1 MDKLRNVFAYVL
13 ATLVLIVTV
22 LSLLG
27 IWEVIEIDYQRLLK
41 KGFWSILALFVA
53 SAIIMFI
60 FSVIYRTPVNPPQP
74 PPRDREAGQ

>member
-1 MDKLRNVFAYVL
+1 MEKLRNSFAFIL
-13 ATLVLIVTV
+13 ATLVLLVTI

-41 KGFWSILALFVA
+41 KGFWSILALFVS

-60 FSVIYRTPVNPPQP
+60 FSVIYRTPVNPPTP
-74 PPRDREAGQ
+74 PPRDNIKS